1 MKVGWEEHRLSAL
14 LPAELLV
21 ARVKRGRLYPLF
33 LRMAEEELYV
43 AEELLRIFEEHVG
56 RRRGE
61 LEASL
66 EELEEAAFRLGVHY
80 KVVRGLAHL
89 LLRRAT
95 FSRPI
100 QGVDPVRVRL
110 EVFHRA
116 GALGAALSEDER
128 RSVLR
133 DAARALGLP
142 EEDVEKALAAVH
154 EEEQL
159 LESFQPV
166 SPEQLIG
173 EYNLS
178 AAQTALFRALSV
190 TVSLEAS
197 GTAVKHLLRWV
208 KRLGLMYT
216 ASKQGGELVLE
227 LEGPASLLRQTE
239 RYGTRLAKLLPL
251 VVGAERWRVSARV
264 RTRRGPVLFE
274 LSSGSAPP
282 LPEPR
287 PPEAV
292 EFDSGLEREFYRSFL
307 ALGSGWEVLREPE
320 PLVVGNSVLIP
331 DFAFEKGGCRVYME
345 IVGFWTPSYLRR
357 KLERLRALRDVV
369 MIVAVDEEG
378 ACAHG
383 FAELPHTVIT
393 FRRKIPIDRVY
404 RLLKALEP
412 PSPAASPSAP
422 ARAPPPEALKLL
434 EGVEEEPLQRVLE
447 RLSSLGLSEEE
458 CYSAIAAAG
467 LIVEWRGLDPGK
479 AVVKRAPG
487 RSGSGRSAQE
497 PGG

>member
-1 MKVGWEEHRLSAL
+1 L

-21 ARVKRGRLYPLF
+21 ARVRRGRLHPLF

-43 AEELLRIFEEHVG
+43 AEELLRIFGEHVG

-66 EELEEAAFRLGVHY
+66 ERLEEAAFRLGVHY

-89 LLRRAT
+89 LLRRAA

-110 EVFHRA
+110 EVFRRA
-116 GALGAALSEDER
+116 GALGAALTEGER

-133 DAARALGLP
+133 DAARALGLS
-142 EEDVEKALAAVH
+142 EEDVERALAAVH
-154 EEEQL
+154 EEEQV

-166 SPEQLIG
+166 SPEQLIR

-178 AAQTALFRALSV
+178 VAQTALFRALSV

-197 GTAVKHLLRWV
+197 GTEVKHLLRWV

-216 ASKQGGELVLE
+216 ASRQGRELVLE

-251 VVGAERWRVSARV
+251 VIGAGRWRVSARV
-264 RTRRGPVLFE
+264 KARRGPVLFE
-274 LSSGSAPP
+274 LDSGSAPP
-282 LPEPR
+282 LPEPA

-292 EFDSGLEREFYRSFL
+292 EFDSSLEREFYRSFL
-307 ALGSGWEVLREPE
+307 ALGSGWEILREPE
-320 PLVVGNSVLIP
+320 PLVVGSSVFIP
-331 DFAFEKGGCRVYME
+331 DFAFERGGRRVYME

-357 KLERLRALRDVV
+357 KLEKLRALRDVA

-383 FAELPHTVIT
+383 FSELPHTVIT

-412 PSPAASPSAP
+412 PAAAQPSGST
-422 ARAPPPEALKLL
+422 RAPPPEALKLL
-434 EGVEEEPLQRVLE
+434 EEVVEEPLQKVLE

-458 CYSAIAAAG
+458 CYSAIATAG
-467 LIVEWRGLDPGK
+467 LRIEWRGLDPSR
-479 AVVKRAPG
+479 AVVRRAPG
-487 RSGSGRSAQE
+487 SGRTAE
-497 PGG
+497 EGG